1 MFNEMKET
9 LWSIILACL
18 IGAFCGLIV
27 AQFLPNRE
35 IAVMVIFIGMIAAL
49 SLLTIYYIFSWRAEV
64 RKEKKRERINRRSEY
79 SR

>member
-1 MFNEMKET
+1 MFDEMKET

-35 IAVMVIFIGMIAAL
+35 NVIMVIFIGVIITL
-49 SLLTIYYIFSWRAEV
+49 CLLVVYYFFSWRAEV
-64 RKEKKRERINRRSEY
+64 RRERKRNNINRRSGY

>member
-1 MFNEMKET
+1 MFDEMKET

-35 IAVMVIFIGMIAAL
+35 NVIMAIFIGIITTL
-49 SLLTIYYIFSWRAEV
+49 CLLVVYYFFSWRAEV
-64 RKEKKRERINRRSEY
+64 RRERKRNNINRRSGF

>member
-1 MFNEMKET
+1 MFDEMKET

-18 IGAFCGLIV
+18 IGAFCGLIA

-35 IAVMVIFIGMIAAL
+35 NVIMAIFIGIIITL
-49 SLLTIYYIFSWRAEV
+49 CLLVIYYFFSWRAEV
-64 RKEKKRERINRRSEY
+64 RKEKKRGRINKRSGY

>member
-1 MFNEMKET
+1 MFDEMKET
-9 LWSIILACL
+9 LWSIVLTCL

-35 IAVMVIFIGMIAAL
+35 TVITTIFIGMIAAL
-49 SLLTIYYIFSWRAEV
+49 SLLTVYYFFSWRAEV
-64 RKEKKRERINRRSEY
+64 RKEKKREQINRRSGY

>member
-1 MFNEMKET
+1 MFDEMKET
-9 LWSIILACL
+9 LWSIVLTCL

-35 IAVMVIFIGMIAAL
+35 NVIMAIFVGIIATL
-49 SLLTIYYIFSWRAEV
+49 CLLVIYYFFSWRAEV
-64 RKEKKRERINRRSEY
+64 RRERKRNNINRRSGY